1 MDSFGQP
8 TAPLAMNDSMPA
20 ASYSA
25 RGGARIGW
33 VNYTWPLASL
43 SVDTSSLTIVT
54 TFFGLFEMGRYSF
67 RPDQVARIV
76 RFGWLPII
84 GEGIRVHHTV
94 ADYPEKV
101 VFWCRPS
108 AVLRGIASTGFPTTS
123 ESTDSVTSIPSRGF
137 PLRIWPLVIV
147 VLLWNL
153 LLGYEFFY
161 RPMLAAFPGTCTI
174 AALSLVFVTSLA
186 VLFSP
191 SVQAIFLRPG
201 RTIGEVRPMFLLV
214 ATIAGIMTVV
224 FTVVFLAEGIR
235 RVPRPNKARVP
246 TAGDAVS
253 SFRKWLLWQQQGS
266 DQQACDAL
274 YAQAL
279 LCDRT
284 FGSWSGL
291 NGHQQVAWPQ
301 QFHNNHG
308 LSAEDGRLEER

>member
-1 MDSFGQP
+1 MTDSI
-8 TAPLAMNDSMPA
+8 PA

-67 RPDQVARIV
+67 RPDQVARIE

-84 GEGIRVHHTV
+84 GEGIRVHHRV
-94 ADYPEKV
+94 ADYPKKI

-108 AVLRGIASTGFPTTS
+108 AVLWGIASTGFPTVP
-123 ESTDSVTSIPSRGF
+123 ESAASVGSVPSRGF

-153 LLGYEFFY
+153 LLGYEFFS
-161 RPMLAAFPGTCTI
+161 RPMLAAFPGPCTI
-174 AALSLVFVTSLA
+174 TALSLIFVTSLA

-201 RTIGEVRPMFLLV
+201 RSIGEVRPIFLLV
-214 ATIAGIMTVV
+214 ATITGIMTVV
-224 FTVVFLAEGIR
+224 FTVIYLAGGIQRRTRPNQAWETTARTESLVFAESTPR
-235 RVPRPNKARVP
+235 RVS
-246 TAGDAVS
+246 T
-253 SFRKWLLWQQQGS
+253 
-266 DQQACDAL
+266 
-274 YAQAL
+274 
-279 LCDRT
+279 
-284 FGSWSGL
+284 
-291 NGHQQVAWPQ
+291 
-301 QFHNNHG
+301 
-308 LSAEDGRLEER
+308 